1 MGPGGGPAGLPQNR
15 ELWREPMGS
24 TCSVPAAAGKPCRGG
39 GEQQACGGSRESGGQ
54 GGGCWRSYTLLVIFG
69 RLKKPVPF

>member
-54 GGGCWRSYTLLVIFG
+54 GGAAGALTLSWLYLG
-69 RLKKPVPF
+69 A